1 MLNTVCILLLFGSD
15 LIKAPATVLADRGT
29 VVVSG
34 KGGGRRW
41 TADWAMEPIERN
53 GKKAVR
59 FTERGQGHVSPFSEE
74 VRWSLES
81 VWSAETGFQ
90 PLDSERI
97 VTTLTGARLLTERKH
112 FDVAKSMVRF
122 ERQRPEARSEVKS
135 LKILPDTLIVEG
147 IAGILRYLKF
157 DQTGPFPA
165 HLLTNEPRL
174 YSVAFEI
181 RGKERVKTPAGDFDC
196 YKVEMVPHLGVLN
209 VARYFFPK
217 TFFWFSV
224 APPHF
229 WVRYEGLENG
239 PGTPEIAMELDR
251 GSH

>member
-1 MLNTVCILLLFGSD
+1 MLIL
-15 LIKAPATVLADRGT
+15 
-29 VVVSG
+29 
-34 KGGGRRW
+34 
-41 TADWAMEPIERN
+41 
-53 GKKAVR
+53 
-59 FTERGQGHVSPFSEE
+59 
-74 VRWSLES
+74 
-81 VWSAETGFQ
+81 
-90 PLDSERI
+90 
-97 VTTLTGARLLTERKH
+97 TTLTGARLLTERKH

-209 VARYFFPK
+209 VVRYFFPK

-239 PGTPEIAMELDR
+239 PGTPEIVMELDR